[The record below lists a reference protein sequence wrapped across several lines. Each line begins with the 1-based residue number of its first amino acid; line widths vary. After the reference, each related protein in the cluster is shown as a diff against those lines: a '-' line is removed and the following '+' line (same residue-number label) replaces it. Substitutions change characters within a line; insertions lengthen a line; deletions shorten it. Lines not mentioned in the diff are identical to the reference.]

1 MGEFELKYT
10 FHNSQAQALESWIG
24 FHCHRD
30 EKYPV
35 SKVVSIYLESLDGRA
50 YAEKINSDFFKTK
63 HRVRWYEFPPNLKVN
78 DDYQVPVFI
87 ETKMKI
93 GSQRR
98 KIRESVL
105 LPLNE
110 IKANTLPSAFHQRWQ
125 TFFYQSETNIHLQ
138 PYLQISYLRKRFSDP
153 LSGARVSLD
162 SNIQVDRS
170 NPLYLPP
177 PVIAG
182 LPLGVFEIK
191 SNTTET
197 PESLKYLTRNL
208 ARKTSFSKYEQCVSL
223 LLS

>member
-10 FHNSQAQALESWIG
+10 FQNLQASTLEGWLG
-24 FHCHRD
+24 FHCRRD

-35 SKVVSIYLESLDGRA
+35 SKVESIYLESLNGSA

-63 HRVRWYEFPPNLKVN
+63 HRVRWYEDPSNCDAEGDN
-78 DDYQVPVFI
+78 EIPVFI
-87 ETKMKI
+87 EKKMKI

-98 KIRESVL
+98 KIRKSVL
-105 LPLNE
+105 LSLRD
-110 IKANTLPSAFHQRWQ
+110 IKANGLPSVFHQRWQ
-125 TFFYQSETNIHLQ
+125 TFFYESGTTSNLQ
-138 PYLQISYLRKRFSDP
+138 PYVQISYLRKRFSDP

-162 SNIQVDRS
+162 YNIRVERS

-177 PVIAG
+177 PVVAQ

-191 SNTTET
+191 SDTPET

-208 ARKTSFSKYEQCVSL
+208 ARKTSFSKYERCVSL